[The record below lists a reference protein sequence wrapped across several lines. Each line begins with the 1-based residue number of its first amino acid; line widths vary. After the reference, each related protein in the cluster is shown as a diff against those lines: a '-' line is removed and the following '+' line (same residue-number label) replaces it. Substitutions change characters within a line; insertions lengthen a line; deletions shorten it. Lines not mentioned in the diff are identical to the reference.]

1 MPEQIAL
8 SQLELL
14 EIPSP
19 CIRVC
24 ETNNRGYCL
33 GCLRSRE
40 ERFNWL
46 KFTPQEKRLVIELC
60 KRRRNY
66 IKAKKQDAQ
75 EQQNLDFNTPPKT
88 DDLFPAD

>member
-19 CIRVC
+19 CIRIC
-24 ETNNRGYCL
+24 QTNNRGYCL

-46 KFTPQEKRLVIELC
+46 KYNPQEKRLVIELC

-66 IKAKKQDAQ
+66 IKAKKQEALP
-75 EQQNLDFNTPPKT
+75 QQSLDFNNPQA
-88 DDLFPAD
+88 DDLFTSD